1 MAEEVQHAAELRDI
15 PISAISADPNQPRRD
30 FSRGSELEANRI
42 PLEALADS
50 IKDQGVLQPIIVRP
64 AGKNKYT
71 IVAGERRWRATK
83 MAGLST
89 IPALVRVDLDGMKL
103 EMAQLAENLQ
113 RQDLSDNDIAIALE
127 GLMARYPE
135 LLKKD
140 LAKML
145 NRAPSYISRMLGMRA
160 GEAKDLVEAGIITYA
175 SVNEALKAKSK
186 AVQDLAISEA
196 KSSGKPI
203 THDSISRAEA
213 KLIRHGQGV
222 KVDPDFAHSLMA
234 EMGFARKPG
243 PLNIDPASG
252 ADFEPPEGSRP
263 AGSGMRVG
271 KASEARFENSPEMVH
286 RTKMGWMQF
295 VKLCEV
301 QRPET
306 QPLSVDVS
314 LSSREIREVLQKLG
328 KEIPRDEFERISSLH
343 DALRELETDA
353 AAPKPARKRAMP

>member
-1 MAEEVQHAAELRDI
+1 MADEAQQAAELRVI

-30 FSRGSELEANRI
+30 FSRGSELQENRI

-64 AGKNKYT
+64 SGKNKFT
-71 IVAGERRWRATK
+71 IVAGERRWRASK
-83 MAGLST
+83 MAGLAS

-113 RQDLSDNDIAIALE
+113 RQDLTDNDVSIALE
-127 GLMARYPE
+127 GLMERYPE

-145 NRAPSYISRMLGMRA
+145 NRSPSYISRMLGMRD
-160 GEAKDLVEAGIITYA
+160 GEFKDLVSAKIITYA
-175 SVNEALKAKSK
+175 SVLEALKAKSQ
-186 AVQDLAISEA
+186 AVRDLAIAEA
-196 KSSGKPI
+196 QSTGKPI

-222 KVDPDFAHSLMA
+222 KVDPELASSLMA
-234 EMGFARKPG
+234 DMGFVRRPG
-243 PLNIDPASG
+243 PLSIDPASG

-263 AGSGMRVG
+263 AGVATRVG
-271 KASEARFENSPEMVH
+271 RASEARFENAPEMVH

-295 VKLCEV
+295 VKLCEL

-314 LSSREIREVLQKLG
+314 LSSREIREALRKLG
-328 KEIPRDEFERISSLH
+328 KEIPRDEFERISALH
-343 DALRELETDA
+343 DALHELETESA
-353 AAPKPARKRAMP
+353 KPSRKRAKP